1 MTATATK
8 PGLQGTIETI
18 YGIIKA
24 IGPATERQIEQHPA
38 VVAACRSSKLKA
50 RRLVHRLEKLGHI
63 ESDGAQQQP
72 KFRVAPDDY
81 SGGCCQFTDITT
93 NADMAL
99 LGSEENKFS
108 TECGGIV
115 SADKKHIYL
124 CYFCGRKPKFSVVEE

>member
-72 KFRVAPDDY
+72 KF
-81 SGGCCQFTDITT
+81 
-93 NADMAL
+93 
-99 LGSEENKFS
+99 
-108 TECGGIV
+108 
-115 SADKKHIYL
+115 
-124 CYFCGRKPKFSVVEE
+124 SVVED